1 MAQWVMNLPAMQE
14 TPVQSLSQEDP
25 LDVGMVTHSNIL
37 AWGIPKTEE
46 PSGLQSI
53 MSQIVRHDSA
63 DMTD

>member
-25 LDVGMVTHSNIL
+25 LDAGMVTHSNIL

-53 MSQIVRHDSA
+53 TSQIVRHDSA